1 MAPDESRE
9 GSPGLVPP
17 VLLAIDPGREKNGLV
32 VVHGGTV
39 LARAVVTPDEL
50 VGRVRTW
57 RDLYQTAHLLI
68 GGGTGHRAA
77 LARLAAAG
85 LVAEVV
91 PEAHTTLRAR
101 ARYFRDHPP
110 TGWRRLIPR
119 GLLTPPVPIDD
130 YAALLIAEA
139 FLERGS

>member
-1 MAPDESRE
+1 MAPDERRE

-32 VVHGGTV
+32 VVRAGTV

-50 VGRVRTW
+50 AGCVRTW
-57 RDLYQTAHLLI
+57 RDLYQPAHLLI

-139 FLERGS
+139 FLGRGS

>member
-1 MAPDESRE
+1 MAPDEA
-9 GSPGLVPP
+9 GDGPPGLPPP
-17 VLLAIDPGREKNGLV
+17 VLLAIDPGREKNGV
-32 VVHGGTV
+32 VVVRAGSV
-39 LARAVVTPDEL
+39 LARAVIAPDEL
-50 VGRVRTW
+50 VVRVRAW
-57 RDLYQTAHLLI
+57 RDVYQPAHLLI

-77 LARLAAAG
+77 LACLAAAG

-119 GLLTPPVPIDD
+119 GLLTPPVPVDD